1 MLYDGPEKKSRAPSL
16 SVSLLGATVSRMAN
30 FRTHVATSAALGA
43 AFGAVGHLQYGMPL
57 PSAVIAGGLC
67 TLGGVLPDMDSDN
80 GVIFRESLGVTAA
93 VAPVL
98 LLDHFA
104 TWQLPRE
111 SLSLTIAAIY
121 LFIRFGAGAILRRI
135 SVHRGMW
142 HSIPAAL
149 LAGLLI
155 FAASAYQPQAIRLF
169 KMAGIVTGYLW
180 HLVLDEIYAV
190 EPRLGGVRLKK
201 SFGTA
206 LKFWGENP
214 LANVWMYALLVATA
228 VMIQRGGTAPPL
240 RWPAGLASPVEFTPQ
255 PPLVPV
261 GNPVGNDWRE

>member
-1 MLYDGPEKKSRAPSL
+1 
-16 SVSLLGATVSRMAN
+16 MAN

-43 AFGAVGHLQYGMPL
+43 AFGAVGHVQFGMPL
-57 PSAVIAGGLC
+57 PSAMIAGGLC

-93 VAPVL
+93 VAPIL
-98 LLDHFA
+98 MLDHFA

-111 SLSLTIAAIY
+111 TLSLTIAAIY
-121 LFIRFGAGAILRRI
+121 LGIRFGAGAILRKI

-149 LAGLLI
+149 LAGMI
-155 FAASAYQPQAIRLF
+155 VFAACAYQQQAIRLF

-206 LKFWGENP
+206 LKFWGDNP
-214 LANVWMYALLVATA
+214 LANVWIYGLLVGTA
-228 VMIQRGGTAPPL
+228 VLIQRGDKSGVIVPSNRFP
-240 RWPAGLASPVEFTPQ
+240 SPIEYTPQ
-255 PPLVPV
+255 PPPSIPWGERYLP
-261 GNPVGNDWRE
+261 PAP